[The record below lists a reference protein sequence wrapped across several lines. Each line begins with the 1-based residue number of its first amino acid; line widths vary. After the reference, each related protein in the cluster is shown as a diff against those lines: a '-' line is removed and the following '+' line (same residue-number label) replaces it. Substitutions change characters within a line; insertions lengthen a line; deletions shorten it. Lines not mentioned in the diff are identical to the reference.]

1 MQLLW
6 SIHPQP
12 RPERISTDKVPRSI
26 YSELKIIKH
35 SRRYVTM
42 SKRQQKQQK
51 SETHKDFRVQNVY
64 LIHLMR

>member
-51 SETHKDFRVQNVY
+51 SKNIE
-64 LIHLMR
+64 